1 MVEFI
6 LENPIGVAIVGV
18 GLALL
23 AFITW
28 VQTGEAKI
36 LYLFL
41 ATLLVTIALVA
52 VSWRVVTERE
62 ELTAMIDQTAKNL
75 ENNQFPA
82 VIDVI
87 YERPSEAV
95 LNAKSLLKTEK
106 YIFTAARVKK
116 IHKMN
121 FSGPADRRQGFVT
134 MNVFVEGRLGGF
146 HGGTPRYVE
155 LTLVRVNGEWK
166 VTDFSHA
173 DAFEGFKGRAALSS
187 ELP

>member
-1 MVEFI
+1 MIEFI
-6 LENPIGVAIVGV
+6 FENPIGVALVGA

-28 VQTGEAKI
+28 VQTGESKI

-41 ATLLVTIALVA
+41 AILVISIALVG

-62 ELTAMIDQTAKNL
+62 ELTAMIYQTASDL
-75 ENNQFPA
+75 ENNRFSA
-82 VIDVI
+82 VIEAM

-106 YIFTAARVKK
+106 YVFSAARVKK
-116 IHKMN
+116 IHKMS
-121 FSGPADRRQGFVT
+121 FSGPVDRRQGLVT
-134 MNVFVEGRLGGF
+134 MNVFVEGRLGSF
-146 HGGTPRYVE
+146 QGGIPRYVE
-155 LTLVRVNGEWK
+155 LTLVRINGEWK

-173 DAFEGFKGRAALSS
+173 DAFEGFKGGAVMST